1 MHRRR
6 AVFRRELPGIG
17 LTPLVYGLL
26 LAVSIGLFL
35 FWGGPLWSAGRDA
48 SHFSRIVI
56 SYLAV
61 MPLAASLLAWRKQ
74 LSWTHFLTTCGSA
87 WAIKMVITVALYEA
101 FAGAGA
107 PLEARKAKEASAA
120 ALATRYHPSQ
130 DAFPKTTLT
139 GTVTRD
145 GLSVRD
151 AVVFLEAP
159 PPGLPVEHPRSVELV
174 IEGAKYQEAIYVVRR
189 SDSLVVI
196 NRDATLHTVRFAIG
210 GRAHSS
216 QPLPASP
223 TPRALVLPG
232 PGLYRLSCA
241 NHGSESA
248 WLLVLDHPYVT
259 RTDETGLFAL
269 EDVPLG
275 ELNAT
280 AIAAFEEGL
289 LRGSIRT
296 AVGQA
301 GSTIT
306 IALGAKVL
314 ATAFERKP

>member
-6 AVFRRELPGIG
+6 AVFRKQLPGIG
-17 LTPLVYGLL
+17 LTPRVYGLL

-48 SHFSRIVI
+48 SHFSRIAI

-61 MPLAASLLAWRKQ
+61 MPLAASLLAWRRQ

-87 WAIKMVITVALYEA
+87 WAIKLVITVVLYEA

-107 PLEARKAKEASAA
+107 PLEARKAKEASTPT
-120 ALATRYHPSQ
+120 LATRYHPSQ

-145 GLSVRD
+145 GLPVRD
-151 AVVFLEAP
+151 AVVFLDAP
-159 PPGLPVEHPRSVELV
+159 PSGMPVEHPRSVELV
-174 IEGAKYQEAIYVVRR
+174 IEGAKYPEAIYVVRR
-189 SDSLVVI
+189 SDSLVII

-223 TPRALVLPG
+223 TPRALVLPA

-259 RTDETGLFAL
+259 RTDESGLFTL
-269 EDVPLG
+269 KDVPLG

-301 GSTIT
+301 GSATTIP
-306 IALGAKVL
+306 LGAKVV

>member
-1 MHRRR
+1 M
-6 AVFRRELPGIG
+6 I
-17 LTPLVYGLL
+17 
-26 LAVSIGLFL
+26 
-35 FWGGPLWSAGRDA
+35 
-48 SHFSRIVI
+48 
-56 SYLAV
+56 
-61 MPLAASLLAWRKQ
+61 
-74 LSWTHFLTTCGSA
+74 
-87 WAIKMVITVALYEA
+87 
-101 FAGAGA
+101 
-107 PLEARKAKEASAA
+107 
-120 ALATRYHPSQ
+120 
-130 DAFPKTTLT
+130 
-139 GTVTRD
+139 
-145 GLSVRD
+145 
-151 AVVFLEAP
+151 
-159 PPGLPVEHPRSVELV
+159 
-174 IEGAKYQEAIYVVRR
+174 
-189 SDSLVVI
+189 I

-223 TPRALVLPG
+223 TPRALVLPA

-269 EDVPLG
+269 KDVPLG

-306 IALGAKVL
+306 IPLGAKVL